1 MNTKMEP
8 IRDCDYTFSDAEFEE
23 MWQLLIECYSIAGK
37 LHSWPFAELENW
49 HYATWDEPPEYFM
62 DRVHLWRN
70 EAGELI
76 GFCTFYHETT
86 FLQVHPEYR
95 FIEAGMLDWAEL
107 NWGGKEAR
115 IETHAYQYDSERKK
129 LLMQRGY
136 EDLGA
141 AANVHVYDISK
152 PYPVL
157 DLPPGFHIESLAENG
172 NYDDRVATE
181 RTVFGSDYLDQNWFK
196 GKSSAPSYS
205 FDWDLSVIS
214 PEGQHVA
221 FALAWIDG
229 QNKVAQI
236 DPVGTHPDFR
246 RRGFAKALLS
256 ACFRRLHAAGIRRA
270 YIESAP
276 EPNISNRLY
285 DSLQPVERYQ
295 ANRWIKR
302 LS

>member
-1 MNTKMEP
+1 VNDKMES
-8 IRDCDYTFSDAEFEE
+8 IRDCAYTFSDTEFKE
-23 MWQLLIECYSIAGK
+23 MWQLLIDCYSITGK

-70 EAGELI
+70 EAGELV

-86 FLQVHPEYR
+86 YLQVHPEYR
-95 FIEAGMLDWAEL
+95 FIEAGMLDWVER
-107 NWGGKEAR
+107 NWGGEGAR

-129 LLMQRGY
+129 LLVQRGY

-141 AANVHVYDISK
+141 AGNMHVYDISR

-157 DLPPGFHIESLAENG
+157 DLPPGFRIESLAENG
-172 NYDDRVATE
+172 DYDDRVATE
-181 RTVFGSDYLDQNWFK
+181 RTVFGSDYLDRNWFK

-221 FALAWIDG
+221 FALAWIDR
-229 QNKVAQI
+229 QNRAAQI
-236 DPVGTHPDFR
+236 DPVGTHPDYR

-256 ACFRRLHAAGIRRA
+256 ECFGRLHAAGIRRA

-295 ANRWIKR
+295 ANRWVKR